1 MIEDYKFLPQTI
13 INKINKNI
21 LPFES
26 VMFYSFSSLFFSSF
40 DNLEFKNIATE
51 GYIIILVNRKS
62 KSLFIRLYELLTV
75 KLEFEVEVYNNIE
88 DSKGYIVISNYFHS
102 ISFPF
107 GILGFMFKNQSH
119 SQVFRSQILNYSLI
133 FNLVDGN
140 NKINQSVKSYADE
153 MFLPEIESIEFV
165 KKVKR
170 KENEEDESLVDD
182 DFDNE
187 EAEFSFC
194 EVNFSE
200 DTKKFEWNMRENE
213 FKARIGNVDAFKA
226 KIEKASL
233 YLKSRKQEMSYMK
246 KKKEYI
252 KYINYDYKKRFYE
265 LNKRNYNIMKEEEFD
280 GEFCYFNINKNNP
293 KDNKEMIKHYS
304 IIYSRVKEYNQ
315 VVKRQKDDDF
325 KPGIAEINKIIV
337 SNEVNNR
344 NSLSST
350 RENINRNVNY
360 LNNDYSFSSQSS
372 NRSI

>member
-1 MIEDYKFLPQTI
+1 MIEDYKFLPETI

-21 LPFES
+21 KPFES
-26 VMFYSFSSLFFSSF
+26 VIFYSISSLFFSSF
-40 DNLEFKNIATE
+40 DNLEFKNISTE
-51 GYIIILVNRKS
+51 GYIIILINRKS
-62 KSLFIRLYELLTV
+62 RSLFIRLYELLSV

-88 DSKGYIVISNYFHS
+88 DSKGYLVISDYFHS

-107 GILGFMFKNQSH
+107 GILGFMFKNQNQSKVFQ
-119 SQVFRSQILNYSLI
+119 SQLLNYSLI

-140 NKINQSVKSYADE
+140 NKINQSVKSYADD

-165 KKVKR
+165 KKEKG
-170 KENEEDESLVDD
+170 KEKEENESLFDD
-182 DFDNE
+182 DDNE

-194 EVNFSE
+194 EVDFSE
-200 DTKKFEWNMRENE
+200 DTIKFEWKIKENE

-226 KIEKASL
+226 KIEKANL
-233 YLKSRKQEMSYMK
+233 YLISRKQEMSYMK
-246 KKKEYI
+246 KKKEYM

-265 LNKRNYNIMKEEEFD
+265 LNKRNCNITKEEEFD

-315 VVKRQKDDDF
+315 VVKRQDDDDL

-337 SNEVNNR
+337 NNEVNNR